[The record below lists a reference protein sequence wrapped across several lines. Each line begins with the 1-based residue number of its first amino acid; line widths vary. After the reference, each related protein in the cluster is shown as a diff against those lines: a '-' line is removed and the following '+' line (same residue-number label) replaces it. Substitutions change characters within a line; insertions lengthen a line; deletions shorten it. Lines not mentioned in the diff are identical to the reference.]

1 VSPFRVTLWFIVVM
15 VVGPTVTL
23 LANAEASLGQL
34 AELAVI
40 EEVSARARGQRRW
53 IAREVLDAE
62 TKPI

>member
-1 VSPFRVTLWFIVVM
+1 VTLWFIVVM

-23 LANAEASLGQL
+23 LANAEASLGQ
-34 AELAVI
+34 LAVI